1 MGNTTGETVVGS
13 NYEEFNVRSVDCG
26 EPLTVS
32 VLSLGERITQEAG
45 RDLTPNV
52 SYSIPFGLTRVTVP
66 QVHGIDLGEASYDPV
81 RQITVMPDGTP
92 FIDEPSMKS
101 TLYCTTTTT
110 EDMQS
115 WPDTV
120 ADGTD

>member
-1 MGNTTGETVVGS
+1 MRSDPLAVTVLPLGNRMVYCARE
-13 NYEEFNVRSVDCG
+13 D
-26 EPLTVS
+26 PAH
-32 VLSLGERITQEAG
+32 QA
-45 RDLTPNV
+45 
-52 SYSIPFGLTRVTVP
+52 SYRVPFGLTRATVP
-66 QVHGIDLGEASYDPV
+66 QVQAIALGGARYDPV
-81 RQITVMPDGTP
+81 RQITVMPEGTP

-101 TLYCTTTTT
+101 TLYTTITTT